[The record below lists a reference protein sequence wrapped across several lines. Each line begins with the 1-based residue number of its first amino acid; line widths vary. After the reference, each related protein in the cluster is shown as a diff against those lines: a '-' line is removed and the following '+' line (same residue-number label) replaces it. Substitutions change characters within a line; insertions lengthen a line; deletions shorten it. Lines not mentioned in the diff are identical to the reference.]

1 MSLRLADSLAL
12 YRAGERLVCYD
23 LRSTLRE
30 RQMDFMESV
39 YIWKRAIDA
48 TRKGEKSKTPAFTEE
63 QIRQILESMKQKS

>member
-1 MSLRLADSLAL
+1 
-12 YRAGERLVCYD
+12 
-23 LRSTLRE
+23 
-30 RQMDFMESV
+30 MDFMESV